1 MRTWMITDRYGH
13 AFHHRSSYRSPSS
26 IQLYQYFPLIAS
38 THVDLLPDQGLLA
51 EDTDTV
57 PTLDPGLAQG
67 TGHTGID
74 EPSSLHLLYTLI
86 DEWDTVGNVKV
97 VRSRSVDP

>member
-1 MRTWMITDRYGH
+1 MITDRYGH
-13 AFHHRSSYRSPSS
+13 AYRVRSSYNSS
-26 IQLYQYFPLIAS
+26 SCNHQHQNIPLTAS

-57 PTLDPGLAQG
+57 LTLDPGLAQG
-67 TGHTGID
+67 IGHTGTD
-74 EPSSLHLLYTLI
+74 EPSSLLPLYTLI

-97 VRSRSVDP
+97 VRSRLVDL